1 MHCTRHRPG
10 GVNFAAD
17 SAHGDPHSDSEAIR
31 AGGETYCLKQI
42 GSYQTVVMATEFS
55 RRWPIGSE
63 AHVSLLE
70 AAKTCVTMQ
79 LLPEAIDHMKTVGH
93 AA

>member
-1 MHCTRHRPG
+1 MSRPATYDMLQKNLGQDSRMTLQQKAPERCTARDIVLAVSTSRRI
-10 GVNFAAD
+10 

-55 RRWPIGSE
+55 RAG
-63 AHVSLLE
+63 
-70 AAKTCVTMQ
+70 Q
-79 LLPEAIDHMKTVGH
+79 
-93 AA
+93 